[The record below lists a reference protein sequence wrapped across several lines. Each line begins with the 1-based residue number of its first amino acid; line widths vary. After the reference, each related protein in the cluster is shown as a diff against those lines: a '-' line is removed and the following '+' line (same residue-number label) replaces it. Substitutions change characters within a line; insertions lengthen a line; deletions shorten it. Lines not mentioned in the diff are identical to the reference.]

1 MSLISNLSVKQRLL
15 VLLIIIVGVAG
26 IGVLAVQGTGAGNAT
41 DTAVADPQPPHV
53 QIARMFDLASQNR
66 TLALSAVQYDPRNS
80 EAQFITQ
87 PFSSLRPQLD
97 RNLAE
102 LDRIKQGYQA
112 SPMSENEQR
121 LFAQVAADH
130 QTFVDSGVIAV
141 FDAVENERFDEAKH
155 LFYRELDPSF
165 ERFRLGI
172 ESLKKL
178 HPEVAPQG

>member
-41 DTAVADPQPPHV
+41 DTAVADRQPPHV

-121 LFAQVAADH
+121 LFA
-130 QTFVDSGVIAV
+130 
-141 FDAVENERFDEAKH
+141 
-155 LFYRELDPSF
+155 
-165 ERFRLGI
+165 
-172 ESLKKL
+172 
-178 HPEVAPQG
+178 